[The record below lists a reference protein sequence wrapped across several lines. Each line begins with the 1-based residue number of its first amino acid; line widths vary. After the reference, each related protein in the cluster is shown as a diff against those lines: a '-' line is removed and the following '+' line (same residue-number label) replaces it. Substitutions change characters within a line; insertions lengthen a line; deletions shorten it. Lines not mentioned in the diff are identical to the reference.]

1 MKEPLWLDRDMLL
14 AIHAQVLALHGGA
27 DGVRDDGLLDSALA
41 RPRQL
46 FTYGDPPPDLC
57 ALAASYAAGIAK
69 NHPFV
74 DGNKRSAFVAAGV
87 FLLNNGLELNADEA
101 EAVAMM
107 IALASSAID
116 APTFA
121 HWLRENV

>member
-57 ALAASYAAGIAK
+57 ALVASYAASIAK

-74 DGNKRSAFVAAGV
+74 DGNKRSAFMAAYT
-87 FLLNNGLELNADEA
+87 FLGLNGLELNADEA

-107 IALASSAID
+107 IALASSDINEQA
-116 APTFA
+116 FA

>member
-46 FTYGDPPPDLC
+46 FTYGDPPPSLC

-74 DGNKRSAFVAAGV
+74 DGNKRSAFMAAYT
-87 FLLNNGLELNADEA
+87 FLGLNGLELNADEA

-107 IALASSAID
+107 IAMASSAID
-116 APTFA
+116 EAAFA
-121 HWLRENV
+121 RWLRENV

>member
-1 MKEPLWLDRDMLL
+1 M
-14 AIHAQVLALHGGA
+14 
-27 DGVRDDGLLDSALA
+27 
-41 RPRQL
+41 
-46 FTYGDPPPDLC
+46 C
-57 ALAASYAAGIAK
+57 ALASSYAAGIAK

-107 IALASSAID
+107 IALASSTID
-116 APTFA
+116 EEAFA
-121 HWLRENV
+121 RWLGENV